1 MWARARSDV
10 RRGLFL
16 KKPEEIARTP
26 FMTDEDFRRKAG
38 IVRRLSSGLRSEA
51 DQQLGLTKNEMAT
64 INDAVQLLE
73 RIATTYKKAEQV
85 AKRQRDDLRMREDV
99 ARACMSGTFAALSD
113 PLDQV
118 ALIGTVQA
126 WQLSQR
132 FDLRAELERIFQE
145 TLSVIAQQAARRTE
159 GTVPENIEFYWSA
172 FQGRRVELR
181 EKYGK
186 YLKGAD
192 SV

>member
-1 MWARARSDV
+1 
-10 RRGLFL
+10 LL
-16 KKPEEIARTP
+16 KKPEEIARMP

-51 DQQLGLTKNEMAT
+51 AEQLGLTKSEMAV

-73 RIATTYKKAEQV
+73 RVATAYKKAEQF
-85 AKRQRDDLRMREDV
+85 AKKQRDDVRLREEV
-99 ARACMSGTFAALSD
+99 ARACMAGTFAALSD
-113 PLDQV
+113 PVDQV

-132 FDLRAELERIFQE
+132 FDLRLELERIFQD

-159 GTVPENIEFYWSA
+159 GTVPENMEFYWAA
-172 FQGRRVELR
+172 FQGRRLELR

-192 SV
+192 GV

>member
-1 MWARARSDV
+1 M
-10 RRGLFL
+10 
-16 KKPEEIARTP
+16 KKPEEIARLP

-51 DQQLGLTKNEMAT
+51 SEQLGLTKCEMAI

-73 RIATTYKKAEQV
+73 RVATAYKKAEQV
-85 AKRQRDDLRMREDV
+85 AKKQRDGARIREEV
-99 ARACMSGTFAALSD
+99 ARACMARTFAALSD
-113 PLDQV
+113 PVDQV
-118 ALIGTVQA
+118 ALIGAVQA

-132 FDLRAELERIFQE
+132 FDLRFELERLFQE

-159 GTVPENIEFYWSA
+159 GTVPENIEFYWDA
-172 FQGRRVELR
+172 FQGRRIELR

-186 YLKGAD
+186 YLKDAGGA
-192 SV
+192 